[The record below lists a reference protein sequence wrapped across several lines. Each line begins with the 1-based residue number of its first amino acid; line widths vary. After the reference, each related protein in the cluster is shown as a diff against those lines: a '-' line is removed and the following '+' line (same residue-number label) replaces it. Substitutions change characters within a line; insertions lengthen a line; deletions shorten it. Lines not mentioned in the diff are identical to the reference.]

1 MWSAGAV
8 IGWYSVSVSIDYTR
22 FLLWVQAFAPLCVGR
37 EGEAAR
43 GRGRA
48 RDMEATVKEL
58 LTELEGWGL
67 AL

>member
-1 MWSAGAV
+1 MRG
-8 IGWYSVSVSIDYTR
+8 GYLVSDGIYYTR
-22 FLLWVQAFAPLCVGR
+22 FRSWVQAFAQLRVGR